1 MWQLRVPS
9 KVKTFVW
16 RACTNLLPTMVN
28 LVKRK
33 VGFSPIYSC
42 KRELENTLHVLW
54 GCENIKFVWC
64 KDFCELNVENHPLDS
79 FVDLSSLTL
88 SNPKGAKLFAMICWS
103 LWTRRNKTRVGG
115 STRPLPKVF
124 GTIGQHLKNFNSYKL
139 SVRKNLAL
147 ARLCES
153 HLI

>member
-1 MWQLRVPS
+1 
-9 KVKTFVW
+9 
-16 RACTNLLPTMVN
+16 MVN

-88 SNPKGAKLFAMICWS
+88 SNPKGAKLFAMICG
-103 LWTRRNKTRVGG
+103 LCGLG
-115 STRPLPKVF
+115 E
-124 GTIGQHLKNFNSYKL
+124 IKL
-139 SVRKNLAL
+139 EWGYQLD
-147 ARLCES
+147 LC
-153 HLI
+153 LRFLVQ